1 MKKTNL
7 KSSKF
12 KKIVESANDLFSRYG
27 IKRVSVEEICKI
39 ANVSKMTFYKY
50 FANKIELV
58 KYLWQQM
65 TDDSMQKLDELDRR
79 DIPFTEKIKMML
91 KMKEEAT
98 SQMGNQ
104 YIHDYLNMIPD
115 LQSFYNKIFGEV
127 MLKFMDMIRRAQES
141 GEVRKSMRPE
151 FFLAVV
157 QQLMELAKNEN
168 LKAIYDDYTE
178 FALEINNF
186 LYYGIMPAPK
196 SEQK

>member
-7 KSSKF
+7 KSNKF
-12 KKIVESANDLFSRYG
+12 KKIVGSANDLFSHYG

-79 DIPFTEKIKMML
+79 DIPFTEKIKIML

-104 YIHDYLNMIPD
+104 YIRDYIEMIPE
-115 LQSFYNKIFGEV
+115 LLNFYNKIFGEV
-127 MLKFMDMIRRAQES
+127 MVKFMDMICRAQEK

-168 LKAIYDDYTE
+168 LADLYKDYTE

-186 LYYGIMPAPK
+186 LYYGIMPAPE
-196 SEQK
+196 SEKH

>member
-1 MKKTNL
+1 MKKEPKKKNQIVQAADQL
-7 KSSKF
+7 F
-12 KKIVESANDLFSRYG
+12 KKFG
-27 IKRVSVEEICKI
+27 IKKVTVEEICQE
-39 ANVSKMTFYKY
+39 AGASKMTFYKY

-79 DIPFTEKIKMML
+79 DIPFTEKIKVML

-104 YIHDYLNMIPD
+104 YIRDYLEIIPE
-115 LQSFYNKIFGEV
+115 LHSFYNQIFSQV
-127 MLKFMDMIRRAQES
+127 MVKFMDMIRRAQER

-157 QQLMELAKNEN
+157 RQLTELAKDEK
-168 LKAIYDDYTE
+168 LAAIYDNYTE
-178 FALEINNF
+178 FALEVNNF
-186 LYYGIMPAPK
+186 LYYGIMPAPE
-196 SEQK
+196 SE

>member
-1 MKKTNL
+1 MKKEPKKKTQIVQAADSL
-7 KSSKF
+7 F
-12 KKIVESANDLFSRYG
+12 KKFG
-27 IKRVSVEEICKI
+27 IKKVTVEEICQE
-39 ANVSKMTFYKY
+39 AGASKMTFYKY

-79 DIPFTEKIKMML
+79 DIPFTEKIKVLL

-98 SQMGNQ
+98 SEMGNE
-104 YIHDYLNMIPD
+104 YIRDYLEVIPE
-115 LQSFYNKIFGEV
+115 LLSFYNQIFSQIMV
-127 MLKFMDMIRRAQES
+127 KFMDMIRRAQEN

-157 QQLMELAKNEN
+157 RQLTELAKDEK
-168 LKAIYDDYTE
+168 LAAIYDNYTE

-186 LYYGIMPAPK
+186 LYYGIMPASE
-196 SEQK
+196 SEQQ

>member
-79 DIPFTEKIKMML
+79 DIPFTEKIKIML

-127 MLKFMDMIRRAQES
+127 MLKFMDMIRRAQER

-157 QQLMELAKNEN
+157 RQLTELAKDEK
-168 LKAIYDDYTE
+168 LAAIYDNYTE

-186 LYYGIMPAPK
+186 LYYGIMPAPE
-196 SEQK
+196 SEQQ

>member
-7 KSSKF
+7 KSNKF

-50 FANKIELV
+50 FTNKIELV

-65 TDDSMQKLDELDRR
+65 TDDSMQKLDELDQR
-79 DIPFTEKIKMML
+79 DIPFTEKIKIML

-104 YIHDYLNMIPD
+104 YIRDYIEMIPE
-115 LQSFYNKIFGEV
+115 LLNFYNKIFGEV
-127 MLKFMDMIRRAQES
+127 MVKFMDMICRAQEK

-168 LKAIYDDYTE
+168 LADLYKDYTE

-186 LYYGIMPAPK
+186 LYYGIMPAPE
-196 SEQK
+196 SEKH

>member
-7 KSSKF
+7 KSNKF

-79 DIPFTEKIKMML
+79 DIPFTEKIKIML

-127 MLKFMDMIRRAQES
+127 MVKFMDMICRAQEK

-168 LKAIYDDYTE
+168 LADLYKDYTE

-186 LYYGIMPAPK
+186 LYYGIMPAPE
-196 SEQK
+196 SEKH

>member
-7 KSSKF
+7 KSNKF
-12 KKIVESANDLFSRYG
+12 KKIVGSANDLFSHYG

-79 DIPFTEKIKMML
+79 DIPFTEKIKIML

-104 YIHDYLNMIPD
+104 YIHDYIEMIPE
-115 LQSFYNKIFGEV
+115 LLNFYNKIFGEV
-127 MLKFMDMIRRAQES
+127 MVKFMDMICRAQEK

-168 LKAIYDDYTE
+168 LADLYKDYTE

-186 LYYGIMPAPK
+186 LYYGIMPAPE
-196 SEQK
+196 SEKH

>member
-65 TDDSMQKLDELDRR
+65 TDDNMQKLDELDRR

-127 MLKFMDMIRRAQES
+127 MVKFMDMIRRAQES

-186 LYYGIMPAPK
+186 LYYGIMPAPE
-196 SEQK
+196 SEQQ

>member
-1 MKKTNL
+1 MKKEPKKKTQIVQAADQL
-7 KSSKF
+7 F
-12 KKIVESANDLFSRYG
+12 KKFG
-27 IKRVSVEEICKI
+27 IKKVTVEEICLE
-39 ANVSKMTFYKY
+39 AGASKMTFYKY

-79 DIPFTEKIKMML
+79 DIPFTEKIKIML

-127 MLKFMDMIRRAQES
+127 MVKFMDIIRRAQES

-157 QQLMELAKNEN
+157 QQLTELAKNEK
-168 LKAIYDDYTE
+168 LAAIYDNYTE
-178 FALEINNF
+178 FALEVNNF
-186 LYYGIMPAPK
+186 LYYGIMPVPE
-196 SEQK
+196 SEQH

>member
-1 MKKTNL
+1 MKKEPKKKTQIIQAADSL
-7 KSSKF
+7 F
-12 KKIVESANDLFSRYG
+12 KKFG
-27 IKRVSVEEICKI
+27 IKKVTVEEICQE
-39 ANVSKMTFYKY
+39 AGASKMTFYKY

-65 TDDSMQKLDELDRR
+65 TDDSMQKLEELDRR
-79 DIPFTEKIKMML
+79 DIPFTEKIKVLL

-98 SQMGNQ
+98 SEMGIE
-104 YIHDYLNMIPD
+104 YIHDYLEMIPE
-115 LQSFYNKIFGEV
+115 LQSFYNEIYSQV
-127 MLKFMDMIRRAQES
+127 MVKFMGMIHRAQES

-157 QQLMELAKNEN
+157 QQLTELAKDEK
-168 LKAIYDDYTE
+168 LAAMYDNYTE

-186 LYYGIMPAPK
+186 LYYGILPVPE